1 MRKLSSDKIPLIKAY
16 KDIEK
21 EDINISDLIDADL
34 IVQVKG
40 FNDFYD
46 LAFVKKVAK
55 LEDDDIVAVIEHKDF
70 TNLVGQVVKNTNIVL
85 RRVIK
90 IGDNIQLRDIHNLFN
105 HIDLKEDN
113 NIEILGKV
121 TYKLCYVS

>member
-1 MRKLSSDKIPLIKAY
+1 MKKIQMDKIPLIKADY
-16 KDIEK
+16 KDVGK
-21 EDINISDLIDADL
+21 EQVSISDLIDADL

-46 LAFVKKVAK
+46 LAFVKKVVN
-55 LEDDDIVAVIEHKDF
+55 LEDDDIVAVIEHNDF
-70 TNLVGQVVKNTNIVL
+70 DNNTNIIL

-113 NIEILGKV
+113 NIDILGKV

>member
-1 MRKLSSDKIPLIKAY
+1 MVDLSSIQTMKSDYYDLWVKNMN
-16 KDIEK
+16 
-21 EDINISDLIDADL
+21 INELVDADL
-34 IVQVKG
+34 CVQVKG
-40 FNDFYD
+40 LNDFYD
-46 LAFVKKVAK
+46 LVFIKK
-55 LEDDDIVAVIEHKDF
+55 DDDLNDNDIVAVVEHQDLK
-70 TNLVGQVVKNTNIVL
+70 TLNKQVIKSKKILL

>member
-21 EDINISDLIDADL
+21 EDVNISDLIDADL

-55 LEDDDIVAVIEHKDF
+55 LEDDDIVAVIEHK
-70 TNLVGQVVKNTNIVL
+70 VL
-85 RRVIK
+85 
-90 IGDNIQLRDIHNLFN
+90 LM
-105 HIDLKEDN
+105 
-113 NIEILGKV
+113 
-121 TYKLCYVS
+121 